1 MAGRRMHTMADFV
14 QTTYTKSAVRE
25 LAAPITDIGTFDG
38 IVQAVLDD
46 NPFGCTAYTYL
57 GATVPGVIRSQER
70 YDAKIV
76 YEDTE
81 FDQIGDISAQVET
94 VTAFGAAATEIM
106 GNAALAAAIGGTPVR
121 DTAKDTYYC
130 KLKCHDPSGEVYYVT
145 FSRDKVR
152 VSSYES
158 DAIVGAVETWADTIT
173 ELA

>member
-1 MAGRRMHTMADFV
+1 MLSTMADFV

-38 IVQAVLDD
+38 IVAAVIAD
-46 NPFGCTAYTYL
+46 NPFGCTAYTYQ
-57 GATVPGVIRSQER
+57 GETIDGVTRSQER
-70 YDAKIV
+70 YDAKVV

-81 FDQIGDISAQVET
+81 LEQVGDISVQVEN

-106 GNAALAAAIGGTPVR
+106 GSAALAAAIGGTPVR
-121 DTAKDTYYC
+121 DTAKDTFYC
-130 KLKCHDPSGEVYYVT
+130 KLKCHDPSGEIYYVT

-158 DAIVGAVETWADTIT
+158 DAIVAAVETWADTVAA
-173 ELA
+173 LA

>member
-1 MAGRRMHTMADFV
+1 MADFV

-25 LAAPITDIGTFDG
+25 LSAPIADIGTFDG
-38 IVQAVLDD
+38 IVSAVIAE
-46 NPFGCTAYTYL
+46 NPFGCTAYTYQ
-57 GATVPGVIRSQER
+57 GATVDGVTRSQER

-81 FDQIGDISAQVET
+81 LEQVGDISAQVET
-94 VTAFGAAATEIM
+94 VAAFSAAATELM
-106 GNAALAAAIGGTPVR
+106 GNAALAAIIGGTAVR
-121 DTAKDTYYC
+121 DTAKDTFYC

-158 DAIVGAVETWADTIT
+158 DAIVGAVETWADTVP